1 MISILINYAN
11 YFISLS
17 RVLII
22 ILKKEKALRRL
33 IEKGMDSFIFLIKF
47 VNLRSMLQC
56 KLIKGRLINIKITL
70 RVTSIEESKKI

>member
-1 MISILINYAN
+1 MNAGGAIRISKVKKKNVEILKRMISILINYAN

-33 IEKGMDSFIFLIKF
+33 IEKGMDPLVLYFLSC
-47 VNLRSMLQC
+47 N
-56 KLIKGRLINIKITL
+56 
-70 RVTSIEESKKI
+70 